1 MKLLTS
7 LLFCCVTALFSPSAA
22 ADQII
27 NCDGCTPQEMFDA
40 GSRVITRQQ
49 WNKPHPSVYVTNV
62 PAGSAIRLA
71 YANNIDQN
79 FDWEHDLFEAWAV
92 HLPVDPTII
101 QFVANVSSI
110 VGNLN
115 VYIPSSSAAAAS
127 ASPTGRELASAS
139 NDDYPD
145 SAYDVMSSSAQEQ
158 KVANWLA
165 SGWTGTRQI
174 VINAMNQ
181 VLPVQGFYPVQLTWV
196 ITVNFFD
203 GTKAKYSWDAATDN
217 FKRIPKTAR
226 DVNGNLIP
234 ETKADVAAGGYQE
247 YLFSS
252 GGGGAGAVEFLDR
265 LTRLGVPISW
275 SEGTGTRM
283 RIACVDAGGYAVCE
297 IMQY

>member
-62 PAGSAIRLA
+62 PASSAIRLA
-71 YANNIDQN
+71 YANNVDQN
-79 FDWEHDLFEAWAV
+79 FDWENDLFEAWAV
-92 HLPVDPTII
+92 HLSVDPTII
-101 QFVANVSSI
+101 QFIANVNSI
-110 VGNLN
+110 VGDLN
-115 VYIPSSSAAAAS
+115 VYIPSSSAAAAG
-127 ASPTGRELASAS
+127 ASPTARELASAS
-139 NDDYPD
+139 NDDYPE
-145 SAYDVMSSSAQEQ
+145 SVYDVVSSSAQEQ
-158 KVANWLA
+158 NVAYWLA
-165 SGWTGTRQI
+165 SGWTGRRQR

-181 VLPVQGFYPVQLTWV
+181 VLPVQGFYPQQLTWV
-196 ITVNFFD
+196 ITVNFSD
-203 GTKAKYSWDAATDN
+203 STMAKYSWDAATAN

-226 DVNGNLIP
+226 DINGNLIP

-247 YLFSS
+247 YLFGS

-265 LTRLGVPISW
+265 LTKMGVPISW
-275 SEGTGTRM
+275 RGGIGSRT

>member
-62 PAGSAIRLA
+62 PASSAIRLA
-71 YANNIDQN
+71 YANNVDQN
-79 FDWEHDLFEAWAV
+79 FDWENDLFEAWAV

-101 QFVANVSSI
+101 QFIANVNSI

-115 VYIPSSSAAAAS
+115 VYIPSSSAAEAS
-127 ASPTGRELASAS
+127 SSPNARELAYAS
-139 NDDYPD
+139 NDDYPH
-145 SAYDVMSSSAQEQ
+145 SAYDVVSSSAQDL
-158 KVANWLA
+158 KVAYWLA
-165 SGWTGTRQI
+165 SGWTGARQA

-181 VLPVQGFYPVQLTWV
+181 VLPVNGFYPLQLTWV
-196 ITVNFFD
+196 ITVNFTD
-203 GTKAKYSWDAATDN
+203 GTFAKYSWDAATVN
-217 FKRIPKTAR
+217 FKRISRTAR
-226 DVNGNLIP
+226 DTNGNIIP

-247 YLFSS
+247 YVFSS
-252 GGGGAGAVEFLDR
+252 GGGGAGPDEFLAR
-265 LTRLGVPISW
+265 LTQMGVPISW
-275 SEGTGTRM
+275 VGGVGART
-283 RIACVDAGGYAVCE
+283 RIACVDAGGYTVCE